1 MILSIDVT
9 ENDVYLYSTNQNTGI
24 NFNLRVVCM
33 YRVALSEASHTPLAV
48 SPPGGTL

>member
-33 YRVALSEASHTPLAV
+33 YRVA
-48 SPPGGTL
+48 